1 MDKQPFPFRNAC
13 FISFSKDWKQY
24 APLEVEE
31 AVTDPE
37 IYQALNYRSLL
48 QFRKPLLLHF
58 NKFDVQTPVWFGF
71 SFDVEVIVV
80 GLNGVIEKIYEMPR
94 YREGAGVFLQFFSG
108 YTYAILAP
116 KGFSKAHVLESG
128 TIKVK
133 YTSFTRMFDKR
144 TG

>member
-13 FISFSKDWKQY
+13 FISFSKDWKRY

-71 SFDVEVIVV
+71 SFDVEVIVTPPTFPLPLRKPTTILWKPF
-80 GLNGVIEKIYEMPR
+80 LNS
-94 YREGAGVFLQFFSG
+94 LFFC
-108 YTYAILAP
+108 IPLP
-116 KGFSKAHVLESG
+116 
-128 TIKVK
+128 I
-133 YTSFTRMFDKR
+133 
-144 TG
+144 